1 MSQLFAAGGQSMEPS
16 IHTKYVPLVVN
27 CDITVLLDKGFELES
42 EGPHPGCPQ
51 NQSESEGA
59 WAPGNTVQE

>member
-1 MSQLFAAGGQSMEPS
+1 MEPS
-16 IHTKYVPLVVN
+16 IHTKYAPLVVN
-27 CDITVLLDKGFELES
+27 CDITVLLVKGFELES
-42 EGPHPGCPQ
+42 EGPHPGPPQ